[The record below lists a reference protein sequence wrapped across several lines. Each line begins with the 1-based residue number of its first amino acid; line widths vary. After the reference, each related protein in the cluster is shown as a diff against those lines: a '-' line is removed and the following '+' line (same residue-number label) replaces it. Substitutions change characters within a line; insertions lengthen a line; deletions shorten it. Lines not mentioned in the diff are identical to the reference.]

1 METSALRQLLKSFCN
16 NSHWKYAVFWRLK
29 HQNPMLL
36 TWEDGY
42 CDYPNPREPVE
53 SISDDIY
60 LNNANDKSSLNC
72 EIDGFNGSYGYP
84 VELAVANMSCLQYAF
99 GEGVVGEV
107 ANTGNHCWVF
117 TDDIFASRFNSKLV
131 PECPDEWLLQF
142 VAGIKTV
149 LLVPVIPHG
158 VLQLGSLE
166 KVAENVAVV
175 ACIKDSFDTLQN
187 EVGFSVPFISNW
199 NCLLHKVLYE
209 DSEVVDSVKP
219 KNSKLLSTNQ
229 AIPLFTVQDAFQAF
243 GEDLPLIHESESKK
257 EISVFSVG
265 LNEVST
271 LKGQCI
277 NNSQWGVI
285 ESNLSRFSCLEEE
298 LHAVSQYNNY
308 NLEVLE
314 ESSEGIMNS
323 YCAGGLIEPSVG
335 DKDANDTGHR
345 STDSFFSFP
354 LDCELHKALGLAMQR
369 QTSDY
374 IRGSS
379 EDASSTAKPICN
391 RDIVDVIEPLT
402 QESSGY
408 FAKGGDA
415 VNLLEDVVAN
425 IHSGSDDTSSHRSN
439 SVKSSTTLSGQFS
452 TSSHVGNQSEG
463 SALVQDDSLLWSHVK
478 PEFVASRGNAFTNSS
493 ISSSSFKSTMTTLAD
508 EEQQKKGYGCLQPRK
523 GSKLSNANKKRASPG
538 NNQRPR
544 PRDRQM
550 IQDRVKELREL
561 VPNGAKCSIDGLL
574 DRTIKHMLFL
584 RNTTDQAAKLKQR
597 VHQEVASQKSWRASE
612 NKCSHQNGTS
622 WAFELGSE
630 LKVCPIVV
638 KDLECP
644 GHMLI
649 EMLCNEH
656 GLFLEIAQVIRG
668 LELTILKGV
677 MESRSDNMWAH
688 FIVEVSRGFHR
699 MDIFWPLM
707 QLLQQ
712 NQNAISGTS

>member
-60 LNNANDKSSLNC
+60 SNNANDISSLNC

-463 SALVQDDSLLWSHVK
+463 SAFVQDDSLLWSHVK

-597 VHQEVASQKSWRASE
+597 VHQEVCIGEWQSQIYVPR
-612 NKCSHQNGTS
+612 
-622 WAFELGSE
+622 
-630 LKVCPIVV
+630 
-638 KDLECP
+638 
-644 GHMLI
+644 
-649 EMLCNEH
+649 
-656 GLFLEIAQVIRG
+656 
-668 LELTILKGV
+668 
-677 MESRSDNMWAH
+677 
-688 FIVEVSRGFHR
+688 
-699 MDIFWPLM
+699 
-707 QLLQQ
+707 
-712 NQNAISGTS
+712 

>member
-53 SISDDIY
+53 SISDAIY
-60 LNNANDKSSLNC
+60 LNNANDISSLNC
-72 EIDGFNGSYGYP
+72 EIDGFNGSYRYP

-117 TDDIFASRFNSKLV
+117 TDDIFASRFNTIV

-166 KVAENVAVV
+166 KVTENVAVV

-229 AIPLFTVQDAFQAF
+229 AIPLFTVQDALQAF

-439 SVKSSTTLSGQFS
+439 SVKSSTSLSGQFS

-584 RNTTDQAAKLKQR
+584 RKTTDQAAKLKQR
-597 VHQEVASQKSWRASE
+597 VHQEAASQKSE

-638 KDLECP
+638 EDLECP

-712 NQNAISGTS
+712 NQNTISGKS

>member
-60 LNNANDKSSLNC
+60 LNNANDISSLNC
-72 EIDGFNGSYGYP
+72 EIDGFNGSYRYP

-117 TDDIFASRFNSKLV
+117 TDDIFASRFNTIV

-229 AIPLFTVQDAFQAF
+229 AIPLFTVQDALQAF

-314 ESSEGIMNS
+314 ESSEGIMKS

-425 IHSGSDDTSSHRSN
+425 MHSGSDDTSSHRSN

-493 ISSSSFKSTMTTLAD
+493 ISSSSFKSTMTTLVD

-523 GSKLSNANKKRASPG
+523 GSKLSNVNKKRASPG

-584 RNTTDQAAKLKQR
+584 RKTTDQAAKLKQR
-597 VHQEVASQKSWRASE
+597 VHQEAASQKSE

-638 KDLECP
+638 EDLECP

-677 MESRSDNMWAH
+677 MESRCDNMWAQ

-712 NQNAISGTS
+712 NQNTISGKS